1 MTFSEINRKPTT
13 ILSEDLLTSDI
24 FGCCSFLQYRD
35 LLKDILREAI
45 YFNSK
50 SHFSPPDSVCSDD
63 YIFWPRFQTAES
75 MQTEPDVLI
84 VLRHSNKECSL
95 VLIESK
101 YNSGKSSEAD
111 YDVDKITD
119 QLSRE
124 LMIIEN
130 EKIFSQH
137 SQLYGLN
144 VTSRALIYVTADDI
158 MPKDS
163 MNQSADE
170 FVKKTNYYQSKKAI
184 PIYWLPWWKIE
195 NLIRSKKSIYS
206 TNISKCRIIRHVWDV
221 LSAKKLKRFN
231 GLNNL
236 VFDLISLPYISDY
249 KEQITDYNY
258 FTNFLNIPYK
268 YRILKNENQYK
279 LYLNIGRIKYS
290 FTEDNTLWM
299 N

>member
-13 ILSEDLLTSDI
+13 TSSEDLLTSDI
-24 FGCCSFLQYRD
+24 FGCCSFLEYED
-35 LLKDILREAI
+35 LLKDVLGEAI
-45 YFNSK
+45 HFNFEK
-50 SHFSPPDSVCSDD
+50 QFIPPDSVCSDD
-63 YIFWPRFQTAES
+63 YIFWPRFQTDES
-75 MQTEPDVLI
+75 IQTEPDVLI
-84 VLRHSNKECSL
+84 VLRHSNTECSL

-137 SQLYGLN
+137 PQLYGLN
-144 VTSRALIYVTADDI
+144 VISRALIYVTADDI

-170 FVKKTNYYQSKKAI
+170 FLKKTNYYQSKKQI

-195 NLIRSKKSIYS
+195 NMISIEKLMNPPDN
-206 TNISKCRIIRHVWDV
+206 TKIRIIKHVWDV

-290 FTEDNTLWM
+290 FTEDNA
-299 N
+299 

>member
-1 MTFSEINRKPTT
+1 MTFSEINGKPTT

-24 FGCCSFLQYRD
+24 FGCCSFLEYED

-45 YFNSK
+45 HFNSE
-50 SHFSPPDSVCSDD
+50 SHFTPPDSVCSDD
-63 YIFWPRFQTAES
+63 YIFWPRFQTDES
-75 MQTEPDVLI
+75 METEPDVLI
-84 VLRHSNKECSL
+84 VLRHSERECSL

-137 SQLYGLN
+137 PQLYRVN
-144 VTSRALIYVTADDI
+144 VISRALIYVTADDI

-170 FVKKTNYYQSKKAI
+170 FVKKTNYYQSKKGI

-195 NLIRSKKSIYS
+195 NLISIEKLMNS
-206 TNISKCRIIRHVWDV
+206 TDNTKYRIIKHVWDV
-221 LSAKKLKRFN
+221 LSVKKLKRFN

-236 VFDLISLPYISDY
+236 VINLISLPYISDY
-249 KEQITDYNY
+249 KEQIKDYNY
-258 FTNFLNIPYK
+258 VTNFLNIPYE
-268 YRILKNENQYK
+268 YHILINENQYK
-279 LYLNIGRIKYS
+279 YNLNIGRIKYS
-290 FTEDNTLWM
+290 FMEDNALWM

>member
-1 MTFSEINRKPTT
+1 VTFSEINGKPTT

-24 FGCCSFLQYRD
+24 FGCCSFLEYED

-45 YFNSK
+45 HFNSE
-50 SHFSPPDSVCSDD
+50 SHFTPPDSVCSDD
-63 YIFWPRFQTAES
+63 YIFWPRFQTDES
-75 MQTEPDVLI
+75 METEPDVLI
-84 VLRHSNKECSL
+84 VLRHSERECSL

-137 SQLYGLN
+137 PQLYRVN
-144 VTSRALIYVTADDI
+144 VISRALIYVTADDI

-170 FVKKTNYYQSKKAI
+170 FVKKTNYYQSKKGI

-195 NLIRSKKSIYS
+195 NLISIEKLMNS
-206 TNISKCRIIRHVWDV
+206 TDNTKYRIIKHVWDV
-221 LSAKKLKRFN
+221 LSVKKLKRFN

-236 VFDLISLPYISDY
+236 VINLISLPYISDY
-249 KEQITDYNY
+249 KEQIKDYNY
-258 FTNFLNIPYK
+258 VTNFLNIPYE
-268 YRILKNENQYK
+268 YHILINENQYK
-279 LYLNIGRIKYS
+279 YNLNIGRIKYS
-290 FTEDNTLWM
+290 FMEDNALWM

>member
-1 MTFSEINRKPTT
+1 VTFSEIKGKPTT

-24 FGCCSFLQYRD
+24 FGCCSFLKYED
-35 LLKDILREAI
+35 LLKDVLGEAI
-45 YFNSK
+45 HFNSE
-50 SHFSPPDSVCSDD
+50 SQFSPPDSVCSDD
-63 YIFWPRFQTAES
+63 YIFWPRFQTYES
-75 MQTEPDVLI
+75 KQTEPDVLI
-84 VLRHSNKECSL
+84 VLRNSNTECSL

-111 YDVDKITD
+111 YDMDEITD

-137 SQLYGLN
+137 PQLYGLN
-144 VTSRALIYVTADDI
+144 VISRALIYVTADDI

-170 FVKKTNYYQSKKAI
+170 FLKKTNYYQGKKGI

-195 NLIRSKKSIYS
+195 NLISIEKLMNS
-206 TNISKCRIIRHVWDV
+206 TDNIKYRIIKHIWDV
-221 LSAKKLKRFN
+221 LSVKKLKRFN

-236 VFDLISLPYISDY
+236 VFNLISLPYISDY
-249 KEQITDYNY
+249 KEQTKDYNY
-258 FTNFLNIPYK
+258 LINFLNIPYE
-268 YRILKNENQYK
+268 YHILINDNQYK
-279 LYLNIGRIKYS
+279 LNLNFGRIECSY
-290 FTEDNTLWM
+290 NGG
-299 N
+299 